1 MYPSLMLLRK
11 INIPKR
17 QKCNYNVTLL
27 QADWWAGQ
35 GAVWLGEF
43 QILNPVPEKS
53 RAPAEVFDPEVL
65 ALVEGAFDE

>member
-1 MYPSLMLLRK
+1 MPF
-11 INIPKR
+11 
-17 QKCNYNVTLL
+17 L

-35 GAVWLGEF
+35 GAAWLGEF

-53 RAPAEVFDPEVL
+53 RAPTEVFDPEVL